1 MSTTEAP
8 QLFTDREAGG
18 SGAPLGL
25 IGDRQLTATQ
35 MFHIGR
41 LTSHPVQLIP
51 GTFVA
56 VHGRGPRR
64 DSNGSGKTTWLAAVS
79 LLLGD
84 PQWRLASGGSAA
96 ADLLFSPT
104 AAGLR
109 TSDYASTDHGY
120 VVGVFTQPDES
131 PITVWLRI
139 NSNAPYLKVKW
150 AEGIHLVDGES
161 DVRRHAKADKVWSE
175 VATDSSALG
184 SSTYPTALYGT
195 TPRCLAWVQKRGK
208 MTPGPSLLHTSAGE
222 FRPEEIGQALIEL
235 TGKAEMLSHD
245 VEVRKRLADH
255 ADKYVSM
262 QSRFEDAYQREQEQL
277 DQVTA
282 RNQAR
287 TLLAEARDF
296 RHRHDAVGLVEV
308 LDRAKEIDEDELPA
322 ARAEANNAKEEL
334 ADAKNELEELQAR
347 ASEEDSTDQV
357 KRERDLAQEEYEAK
371 QKAAGKLELIKE
383 QLEGE
388 RAGLAEDAS
397 NADGTDLAVLREQA
411 EVADGTHTAAV
422 RDNAVADSLVEHAQA
437 RLEAARRGEPVG
449 VAGTLI
455 TRLRQEGIE
464 ARRLLD
470 AVTLSDEH
478 RHQWEARLQ
487 PLRDAVVV
495 AHSDQP
501 DALAIAETL
510 PGAVLISATPGILPT
525 SIDDAPVEAAKLIS
539 ALESQLAGSSEKA
552 VVAEELGVHL
562 IGGFDTPIT
571 GRQASIRAAEANLAE
586 AEELSAETAEE
597 LRDAKRALE
606 EAQRRLAYG
615 EAAARTDE
623 INERLREL
631 AGRLTTA
638 KKEEAD
644 AKAAV
649 EEANDRLAD
658 AKAAI
663 SGLEAAISNQ
673 EFKVETFTEK
683 AEAAEDALR
692 ELVKA
697 RGELRID
704 YWKRRWTSNE
714 SEARELAEAETRS
727 RVRLRVAANEK
738 LGDIQVKLDLTST
751 GEGAPTAEIRS
762 ALRDRSGAADEDTEG
777 ERSDSTFDKLA
788 DALGDWLDTTHEQD
802 EIAEARIRE
811 DRESRALQLE
821 TVERELDGIREQLDI
836 VQDAIEETIER
847 ALRAISSKLD
857 ELDRD
862 AEGFGADLL
871 ITPIRP
877 ADPEDTWTWSV
888 TPRWRRRSDGDL
900 VAYTEQINT
909 AREKLFTIHLVL
921 AALLASAGGTVSRGQ
936 VLILDELG
944 DSLGDQHRRDVMSAL
959 QRAAG
964 AHGITVLGTCQDSVL
979 DDAARVCGEILYFV
993 HATESDVLNQPTR
1006 MYGFDPD
1013 RNRRELAVDITA
1025 IGRPIL

>member
-1 MSTTEAP
+1 MSATDTA
-8 QLFTDREAGG
+8 QLFTGRGVGEG
-18 SGAPLGL
+18 SPLGL
-25 IGDRQLTATQ
+25 IGDRQLTVTQ

-41 LTSHPVQLIP
+41 LTSHPIQLIP

-84 PQWRLASGGSAA
+84 PQWRLASGGTAA

-109 TSDYASTDHGY
+109 TKDYASTDHGY
-120 VVGVFTQPDES
+120 VVGVFTEPGKT

-139 NSNAPYLKVKW
+139 NSNTPYLKVKR
-150 AEGIHLVDGES
+150 AEGVHLVDGES
-161 DVRRHAKADKVWSE
+161 DVRRHAQADKVWSE
-175 VATDSSALG
+175 VTTDSSALG
-184 SSTYPTALYGT
+184 SSTYPTTMYGN

-208 MTPGPSLLHTSAGE
+208 MNPGPSLLHTSAGE

-255 ADKYVSM
+255 AEKYVDM
-262 QSRFEDAYQREQEQL
+262 QTRFNEAFQREQEQL

-287 TLLAEARDF
+287 ELLADARDF
-296 RHRHDAVGLVEV
+296 RRRHDAIGLIEV
-308 LDRAKEIDEDELPA
+308 LDRAKEIDQEQFPA
-322 ARAEANNAKEEL
+322 AQANHNNAKEQL
-334 ADAKNELEELQAR
+334 AKAKKRLEELQAR
-347 ASEEDSTDQV
+347 AEREDTTKKVEREYEIANEEF
-357 KRERDLAQEEYEAK
+357 EAK
-371 QKAAGKLELIKE
+371 QGAVQKLRFEKE
-383 QLEGE
+383 QFEKRRGELADDAAHSDGTALTTLECKRQEAARNHEQALGDHAIA
-388 RAGLAEDAS
+388 RSFVRQAEDAL
-397 NADGTDLAVLREQA
+397 N
-411 EVADGTHTAAV
+411 
-422 RDNAVADSLVEHAQA
+422 
-437 RLEAARRGEPVG
+437 AARRGEPAG
-449 VAGTLI
+449 VAGQLI
-455 TRLRQEGIE
+455 AELRSQDVD
-464 ARRLLD
+464 AQRLLD
-470 AVTLSDEH
+470 AITLDDDSRH
-478 RHQWEARLQ
+478 RWEARLH
-487 PLRDAVVV
+487 PLRDAVMVP
-495 AHSDQP
+495 ADHRQK
-501 DALAIAETL
+501 AIEAARTL
-510 PGAVLISATPGILPT
+510 PGAIIVSASASELPAGV
-525 SIDDAPVEAAKLIS
+525 SDAPAEAAKLLV
-539 ALESQLAGSSEKA
+539 ALEQQLAEADRHS
-552 VVAEELGVHL
+552 VVAEGVGLHL
-562 IGGFDTPIT
+562 TGGFDTPIT
-571 GRQASIRAAEANLAE
+571 GREASILAAEAELPDANELAAAAKDDLEHARRELDE
-586 AEELSAETAEE
+586 AQRRQRFGHAAAETAEINSQLE
-597 LRDAKRALE
+597 QLVEKIADVQAAIDDARAVRDAAH
-606 EAQRRLAYG
+606 
-615 EAAARTDE
+615 TD
-623 INERLREL
+623 L
-631 AGRLTTA
+631 
-638 KKEEAD
+638 
-644 AKAAV
+644 V
-649 EEANDRLAD
+649 E

-663 SGLEAAISNQ
+663 SGLASEVSSQ
-673 EFKVETFTEK
+673 EFKVNHFTEK
-683 AEAAEDALR
+683 VNEADTAVR
-692 ELVKA
+692 ELMKA

-704 YWKRRWTSNE
+704 YWSWRWPGDQA
-714 SEARELAEAETRS
+714 EARELVAGETLS
-727 RVRLRVAANEK
+727 QSFLRVSANRK
-738 LGDIQVKLDLTST
+738 LHDIQVKLDLTSN
-751 GEGAPTAEIRS
+751 GEGAPTREIRS
-762 ALRDRSGAADEDTEG
+762 ALRDRSGTSDEDGEG

-788 DALGDWLDTTHEQD
+788 DALDDWLDTTQEQD
-802 EIAEARIRE
+802 EIAEARISE
-811 DRESRALQLE
+811 HRESRALQLE
-821 TVERELDGIREQLDI
+821 AVERELGDIRQQLEI

-847 ALRAISSKLD
+847 ALKGISAKLD

-871 ITPIRP
+871 INAIRP

-1006 MYGFDPD
+1006 MYGFEPD
-1013 RNRRELAVDITA
+1013 RTRRELAVDVTA
-1025 IGRPIL
+1025 IGRPVL